1 MRRKRVVLPAAVA
14 VLFCLIASFIP
25 IVWPATDAPER
36 ADAVIV
42 LSGDHGERLALAL
55 DLIERGLTSVLVF
68 DGSLDSTR
76 AVELCRGGQPFEVIC
91 LQPEVDNTR
100 GEARAAADL
109 ASRRGWTRLVVA
121 TSTHHVAR
129 SRLLFRRCVRGEVAI
144 IGAPK
149 AGTWG
154 IADGARQVL
163 NEWLRL
169 AYSRTLARDC

>member
-1 MRRKRVVLPAAVA
+1 MRFRRLALVVTVALLLPVM
-14 VLFCLIASFIP
+14 VSFMP
-25 IVWPATDAPER
+25 IMWPRTGAPER
-36 ADAVIV
+36 ADAVVV
-42 LSGDHGERLALAL
+42 LSGDHGERLPLAL
-55 DLIERGLTSVLVF
+55 DLIQRGVTSVLVF
-68 DGSLDSTR
+68 DGALDSTR

-129 SRLLFRRCVRGEVAI
+129 SRLLFRRCVRGEVAM

-149 AGTWG
+149 AGTG
-154 IADGARQVL
+154 RVADGARQVL
-163 NEWLRL
+163 AEWLKL
-169 AYSRTLARDC
+169 AYSRAFARDC